1 MQILKVRLPLQP
13 LTKASKTNKISTS
26 SEVKILRKQEA
37 PKGVVELLKR
47 SSLTPLG
54 RQKKARE
61 IELNNS
67 DGHVFLLREDRSN
80 GTLVKN
86 ELCLGIALRILLWR
100 V

>member
-1 MQILKVRLPLQP
+1 MQSVRER
-13 LTKASKTNKISTS
+13 AETNKISAS

-37 PKGVVELLKR
+37 PKGVIELLKR

-61 IELNNS
+61 IELKNS